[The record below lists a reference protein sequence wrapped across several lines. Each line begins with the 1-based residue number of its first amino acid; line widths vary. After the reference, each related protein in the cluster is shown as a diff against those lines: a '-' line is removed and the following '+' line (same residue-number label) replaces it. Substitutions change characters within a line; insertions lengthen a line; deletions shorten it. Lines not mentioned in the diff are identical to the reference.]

1 MTVLRAKLHEQ
12 EIRRVIGVPGEGSLI
27 IETLAPLGAEQNR
40 CLYFISRG
48 VTDAI
53 RESLIARNDCILI
66 ARRNSGLAGQL
77 GSCRVLEVQ
86 QPRAAIAKVLDF
98 IRSTGRQEPWV
109 NAKKVSQRSTIS
121 PLAVI
126 EDKVEICEGVVVE
139 PFCTVGPEVTIGQG
153 SVLRSGARI
162 CARVSIGD
170 ETIIG
175 ANAVI
180 GSEGFGFVRD
190 DAGNKTRI
198 PHLGG
203 VIIGSH
209 VEIGPLTMIQ
219 CGTISPTVI
228 EDYVKIDG
236 SVEIAHNVCIARG
249 ASVTGGVIIGGSA
262 VVGADAWLGINSS
275 IRDGRRVGSRALVGM
290 GTSIQD
296 DLPDDAVAR
305 SPRPDVRRNLGKK
318 LTP

>member
-1 MTVLRAKLHEQ
+1 VLRATLHEQ
-12 EIRRVIGVPGEGSLI
+12 EIRRIIGVPGEGDLTVAGLA
-27 IETLAPLGAEQNR
+27 TLDESEDR
-40 CLYFISRG
+40 CLYFINRD
-48 VTDAI
+48 VADAVL
-53 RESLIARNDCILI
+53 ESLIACTGCIVI
-66 ARRNSGLAGQL
+66 VRRNSGLVGRL
-77 GSCRVLEVQ
+77 GTCRVLEVSR
-86 QPRAAIAKVLDF
+86 PRAAIAKILDF
-98 IRSTGRQEPWV
+98 IKSESRQEPWV
-109 NAKKVSQRSTIS
+109 GAKTISQQAAIS
-121 PLAVI
+121 PLSVI
-126 EDKVEICEGVVVE
+126 DGNVEISEGVVIE
-139 PFCTVGPEVTIGQG
+139 PFCTVGPEVKIGRG
-153 SVLRSGARI
+153 SVLRSGARV
-162 CARVSIGD
+162 CARVSIGE

-180 GSEGFGFVRD
+180 GCEGFGFVRD

-203 VIIGSH
+203 VVIGSH

-236 SVEIAHNVCIARG
+236 AVGIGHNACIAQG
-249 ASVTGGVIIGGSA
+249 ASLICGVMLGGSA
-262 VVGADAWLGINSS
+262 NIGADSWLGLNSS

-296 DLPDDAVAR
+296 DLADDAVAR
-305 SPRPDVRRNLGKK
+305 SPRPEVRKNLGRK